1 MGITFIITLLIGLLV
16 LTRVAYRYA
25 ERKGNERLRLSSIL
39 AYQWAMVGVLGIASY
54 KVIND
59 PTTPV
64 PAQALILIMALVV
77 AGAFLYGSVR
87 AIQQMLDPE
96 EKVF

>member
-25 ERKGNERLRLSSIL
+25 ERKSNERLRLASIL
-39 AYQWAMVGVLGIASY
+39 AYQWAMVGVLSIASY